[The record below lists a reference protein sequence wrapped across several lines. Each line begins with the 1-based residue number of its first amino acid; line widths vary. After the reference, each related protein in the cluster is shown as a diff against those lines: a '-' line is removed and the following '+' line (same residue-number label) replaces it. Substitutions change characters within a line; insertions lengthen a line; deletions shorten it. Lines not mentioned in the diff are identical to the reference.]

1 MEIAIDAR
9 QQLPTRGVCWALA
22 LAPASLYRHMASAAR
37 ASSFQSPPKAPP
49 ERPHHRALSPLERSA
64 VLDLLHAGHHAGM
77 APAAIHATLL
87 DQGRYLC
94 SPRTMYRILKA
105 NGEVRERR
113 AQATHPR
120 RTPPELVATAP
131 NQVWT
136 WDITHLRTA
145 ARGQTLKPYVCMD
158 LFSRYVLGWYLSASE
173 SAAEARHFFQSL
185 ARRERIDASK
195 LVLHADNGGPMR
207 GRPLAGLLESLG
219 IERSHS
225 RPRTSNDNPFSEAQF
240 KTMKYRPAYP
250 RHFTSEAEARHWCRE
265 FFNWYN
271 NDHRHEGIAMLTP
284 ADVHAG
290 RTDHVLAAR
299 AQTLATAYRQNPQR
313 FVKGAPRPKQPPKE
327 VAINPP
333 PKPPQPEE
341 RTGAKQ
347 HQEVTK

>member
-9 QQLPTRGVCWALA
+9 QQLPTRPVCRALA
-22 LAPASLYRHMASAAR
+22 LPPASLYRHIASAAR
-37 ASSFQSPPKAPP
+37 ASSFLSPPKAPP

-64 VLDLLHAGHHAGM
+64 VLDLLHADRHVDM

-136 WDITHLRTA
+136 WDITHLRTT
-145 ARGQTLKPYVCMD
+145 ARGRTLKLYVCID
-158 LFSRYVLGWYLSASE
+158 LFSRYVVGWYLSATE
-173 SAAEARHFFQSL
+173 SGAEACHLFQSL
-185 ARRERIDASK
+185 ARREHVDASK
-195 LVLHADNGGPMR
+195 LILHADNGGPMR
-207 GRPLAGLLESLG
+207 GRPLADLLESLG

-240 KTMKYRPAYP
+240 KTMKYRPTYP
-250 RHFTSEAEARHWCRE
+250 RNFESEAQARLWCRE
-265 FFNWYN
+265 FFAWYN

-290 RTDHVLAAR
+290 RADRVLAAR

-313 FVKGAPRPKQPPKE
+313 FVKGTPKPKEPPRE

-333 PKPPQPEE
+333 PKPPHSEDK
-341 RTGAKQ
+341 TGAKQ
-347 HQEVTK
+347 LQEVTK